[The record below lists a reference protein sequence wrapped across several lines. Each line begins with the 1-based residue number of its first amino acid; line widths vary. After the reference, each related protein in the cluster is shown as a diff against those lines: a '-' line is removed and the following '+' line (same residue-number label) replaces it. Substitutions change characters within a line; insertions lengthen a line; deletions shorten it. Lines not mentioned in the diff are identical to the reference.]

1 MAIRKIW
8 YNKVDERPREEAIA
22 MVNPGI
28 RQTLTI
34 ESLCLWRLYKRDI
47 LNVVYS
53 KHFAIRKELRG
64 IPDGMAETIF
74 TQADEHYKD
83 TQTDYFIAVKHM
95 EFQGAE
101 RDMALTYSMSEG
113 KIVLVTLHPLK
124 DGQRE
129 NRVRSR
135 RWVKIESLL

>member
-1 MAIRKIW
+1 M
-8 YNKVDERPREEAIA
+8 
-22 MVNPGI
+22 
-28 RQTLTI
+28 
-34 ESLCLWRLYKRDI
+34 
-47 LNVVYS
+47 NVVYS